1 MSCHPGSE
9 GALQELQEQLRDFQE
24 FLLKPFSRS
33 ELADAIHHIL
43 A

>member
-1 MSCHPGSE
+1 MIGYIDN
-9 GALQELQEQLRDFQE
+9 GE

-33 ELADAIHHIL
+33 ELADAIHRIL